1 MDPLWNNIFRKKH
14 DEDSLAF
21 FLHNLPMFS
30 ELNGRE
36 LNLLEKMVHVRNYSA
51 EETIFEEGDP
61 GTGMYMIRS
70 GAVSIY
76 AKTPEG
82 EDQEL
87 AILGAG
93 DFFGETTLTAPAP
106 RTATART
113 SEKSELIGLFRA
125 DLLEMVERQPTM
137 TSRILIGLTRIIS
150 ERLQPA
156 SMEIRNLNNRL
167 DGHVPTETVET
178 RKLSHTFVG
187 HGPGA
192 RFCLLF
198 WY

>member
-14 DEDSLAF
+14 DEDSLAY
-21 FLHNLPMFS
+21 FLHNLPMFA

-36 LNLLEKMVHVRNYSA
+36 LKLLEKMIHLRNYNAS
-51 EETIFEEGDP
+51 ELVFEERDP

-70 GAVSIY
+70 GGVGIY
-76 AKTPEG
+76 VENPSG
-82 EDQEL
+82 EEEEL
-87 AILGAG
+87 AILGPG

-106 RTATART
+106 RAATART
-113 SEKSELIGLFRA
+113 LEPSELVGLFRA

-150 ERLQPA
+150 ERLQTA

-167 DGHVPTETVET
+167 EEHVPTETVET
-178 RKLSHTFVG
+178 
-187 HGPGA
+187 
-192 RFCLLF
+192 
-198 WY
+198 